1 MGHPV
6 YIESIFSSP
15 YLDVWPAE
23 ALAGGDVT
31 LVVVG
36 APGVT
41 VTSLAAIRVRLRQPV
56 MLRQTL
62 NTKVSGAL
70 DQSEA
75 SI

>member
-1 MGHPV
+1 MVNMHV
-6 YIESIFSSP
+6 FSQGKSRKSLVLLKYNYSP

-23 ALAGGDVT
+23 TLARGDVT
-31 LVVVG
+31 LIVVG

-62 NTKVSGAL
+62 NTKV
-70 DQSEA
+70 
-75 SI
+75 